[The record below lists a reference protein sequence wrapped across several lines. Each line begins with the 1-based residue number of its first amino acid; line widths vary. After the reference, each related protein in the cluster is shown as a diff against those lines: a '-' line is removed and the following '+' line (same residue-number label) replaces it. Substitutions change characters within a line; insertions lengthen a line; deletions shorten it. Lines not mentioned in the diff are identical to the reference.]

1 MLELLF
7 LIIGI
12 LFGWALPQPEW
23 VKEDKEYLI
32 KFYESD
38 RH

>member
-7 LIIGI
+7 LVVGI
-12 LFGWALPQPEW
+12 LLGWALPQPEW
-23 VKEDKEYLI
+23 VKQAKEYLI
-32 KFYESD
+32 KFYGSD